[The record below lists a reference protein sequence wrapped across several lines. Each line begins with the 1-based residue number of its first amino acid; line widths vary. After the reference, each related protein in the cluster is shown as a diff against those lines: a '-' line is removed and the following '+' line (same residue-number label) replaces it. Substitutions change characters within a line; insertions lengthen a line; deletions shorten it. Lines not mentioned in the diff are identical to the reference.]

1 MERERNLT
9 LVIEGLTLEE
19 IKEVLIKVR
28 EIEQKHS
35 EGTVFVWLKGMEDL
49 PKEEALRIITEIF
62 PKRPI
67 SG

>member
-1 MERERNLT
+1 MERNLT
-9 LVIEGLTLEE
+9 LLVKGLTLEE

-28 EIEQKHS
+28 EIEQRHTEDS
-35 EGTVFVWLKGMEDL
+35 IIFVWLEGMEDL
-49 PKEEALRIITEIF
+49 SKEEALKIMKEIF